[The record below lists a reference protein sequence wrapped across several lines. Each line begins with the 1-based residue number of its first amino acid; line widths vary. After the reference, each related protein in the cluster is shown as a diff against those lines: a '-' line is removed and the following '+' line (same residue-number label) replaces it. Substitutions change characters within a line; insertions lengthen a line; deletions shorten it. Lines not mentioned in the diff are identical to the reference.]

1 MFIMVKLAIL
11 LMVICLV
18 VRGSISVDNELKGLK
33 LVHLLYRHG
42 DRTPC
47 GGYPTDPYSDPS
59 NWPVGLGQL
68 TSVGKRMHFEL
79 GEWLRQRYD
88 GFLSSK

>member
-11 LMVICLV
+11 LIVVCLL
-18 VRGSISVDNELKGLK
+18 VRGSISADHELKGLK

-47 GGYPTDPYSDPS
+47 GGYPTDPNSDP
-59 NWPVGLGQL
+59 WRVAEAE
-68 TSVGKRMHFEL
+68 V
-79 GEWLRQRYD
+79 
-88 GFLSSK
+88 